1 MPDNR
6 LELASAAYSQMA
18 WGTAF
23 ALFADVDAETPL
35 RAADLERAATAAQ
48 LIGRLPDADRLLQR
62 AVQEYE
68 QADDRERAAQCAHWL
83 GMSFMQRGDMT
94 QAGGWHT
101 RAMRLLGDDAGET
114 AAAGHLLIPVALASA
129 VQR

>member
-6 LELASAAYSQMA
+6 LELANAAYLQMA

-23 ALFADVDAETPL
+23 ALFADADADTPL
-35 RAADLERAATAAQ
+35 GAADLERAATAAQ
-48 LIGRLPDADRLLQR
+48 LIGRLADADRLLQR
-62 AVQEYE
+62 AINEFE

-94 QAGGWHT
+94 QAGGWHA
-101 RAMRLLGDDAGET
+101 RASRLLGVDAGET
-114 AAAGHLLIPVALASA
+114 AVAGLLLIPPALQAL
-129 VQR
+129 VR